1 MKEEK
6 HHLLCGSAICA
17 EDPNPNFKEEV
28 LWFPGERVCRKF
40 PYQEF
45 QKKQLS
51 INILLQKRK
60 FKNIDKPYTANEL
73 ENSSI

>member
-1 MKEEK
+1 MKEK
-6 HHLLCGSAICA
+6 QHYLVCASSICA
-17 EDPNPNFKEEV
+17 EDPNPNFKDEI
-28 LWFPGERVCRKF
+28 LWYPGERVCRKF

-51 INILLQKRK
+51 INMLVKKGK
-60 FKNIDKPYTANEL
+60 FKDIDKPYTANEL